1 MQDGKVEDDMQEE
14 EEEVKSDLTEADGK
28 KGNVL
33 IISLTFNFV
42 TCEKNC
48 ISLS

>member
-1 MQDGKVEDDMQEE
+1 MQDGKVEDDMQ